1 MTEKQTICLLTGLP
15 DGFLAQKLLAQLL
28 VRHPEMYVL
37 CLVADAHFDRA
48 HEILSQLRA
57 EDRERVEPLRGDVSA
72 MDFGMSGAGFL
83 DLAARVDVIHHCTCA
98 NQASIGRDLEWRHY
112 VGSTGEVL
120 ELAAASGERLQ
131 RLVHWSSALLFAPQ
145 NGRVTESANEG
156 ARPRSRDDEMRFR
169 ADTLVRDSMSRVPI
183 TLLRPSIV
191 AGDSKTGELD
201 RNEGTYALLQLIVSS
216 PRELRLPLPG
226 RGDQPCHFVPLDYV
240 LEAGLSI
247 ADHPQSVGRTFHITD
262 ERPTSLSR
270 VFDLINEAAERPP
283 APPGLARNL
292 AALLFHAPGLER
304 FSQIPRNFL
313 ELLASDVSYDSRNTR
328 EILAGTGIEC
338 PPVTSYIRTMVER
351 VRRDQEQSIRPPR
364 KPRRDPHFEELDDPL
379 DAE

>member
-1 MTEKQTICLLTGLP
+1 MPDNQTICLLTGLP
-15 DGFLAQKLLAQLL
+15 DGFLAQKLLGQLL
-28 VRHPEMYVL
+28 TRHPEMYVL
-37 CLVADAHFDRA
+37 CLVADAGFDRA
-48 HEILSQLRA
+48 HELLSHIEP
-57 EDRERVEPLRGDVSA
+57 EDRQRVELLRGDVSA

-98 NQASIGRDLEWRHY
+98 NQASIGRELEWRHY

-120 ELAAASGERLQ
+120 ELAAASGERLK
-131 RLVHWSSALLFAPQ
+131 RMVHWSSALLFTPQ
-145 NGRVTESANEG
+145 SGRVTESEFSTP
-156 ARPRSRDDEMRFR
+156 ARPRSREDEMRFR
-169 ADTLVRDSMSRVPI
+169 ADSLVRDSMSRIPI

-191 AGDSKTGELD
+191 VGDSRTGEMD
-201 RNEGTYALLQLIVSS
+201 RNEGPYALLSLIVSS

-262 ERPTSLSR
+262 ERPTSLAR

-313 ELLASDVSYDSRNTR
+313 DLLATDVSYDSRNTR
-328 EILAGTGIEC
+328 ELLAGTGIEC
-338 PPVTSYIRTMVER
+338 PPVTSYIKTMVER

-379 DAE
+379 DG